1 MRRAAHQAWTDQPG
15 PKSPALKAIPGHCA
29 RIPALPHC
37 SALQRSRHRGRHR
50 SCRSGRRGRPAPRIG
65 RYLPWPPKLPA
76 PRTPSCSCCPELP
89 ARPPPP
95 DIPRLS
101 CPAQPALLPGDAG
114 GASPG
119 LCLSIP
125 APAPP
130 AAGPWRAAAA
140 PTAEQLIRGL
150 GGMVQPWAAHLQPT
164 RRRAPGK
171 AAGLPGFDAGR
182 QIGGAA
188 PHGPPQAPDPPVCHP
203 HSER

>member
-1 MRRAAHQAWTDQPG
+1 MRQATPRARANQPS
-15 PKSPALKAIPGHCA
+15 PKSPAAQAMPGHCA

-37 SALQRSRHRGRHR
+37 SALQRSRHRGRPR
-50 SCRSGRRGRPAPRIG
+50 SRRSGRPGRPAPRRG

-89 ARPPPP
+89 ARPPTP
-95 DIPRLS
+95 DSPRPS

-114 GASPG
+114 GATRG
-119 LCLSIP
+119 LCLSSR
-125 APAPP
+125 APTPSADR
-130 AAGPWRAAAA
+130 PWRAAAA
-140 PTAEQLIRGL
+140 PTAERRICGL
-150 GGMVQPWAAHLQPT
+150 GGTVQPWAAYLQPT

-182 QIGGAA
+182 RIGGAA